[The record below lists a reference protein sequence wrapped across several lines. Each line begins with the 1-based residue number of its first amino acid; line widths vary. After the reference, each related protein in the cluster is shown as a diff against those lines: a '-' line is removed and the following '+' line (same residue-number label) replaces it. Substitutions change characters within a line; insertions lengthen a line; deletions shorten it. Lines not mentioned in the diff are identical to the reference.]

1 MNNLELSIIIVNF
14 NTSDLLRKCLNKVY
28 KALSFGK
35 IEKESEVVVVDNAS
49 SDDSVSMVQKH
60 FPKVIIIRN
69 TQNLGFAKANN
80 CGIKKSIGKYV
91 LLLNSDT
98 EMEKNV
104 LINLLNIIKSDPA
117 IGVVGGK
124 LSNPDSTIQSSA
136 GFFPHLSKVFCWMFF
151 IDDIPIIS
159 KLIKSYHIQDKG
171 FYQKEHYVDWV
182 TGACFM
188 LRKEIIDTT
197 GLMDEDIFMYGEEME
212 WCYRIKKSG
221 YQVIYTPDA
230 YVLHHKGASGAAS
243 DAGILEEFKALL
255 YFYKKHKAGWQLS
268 FLRLFLRTGALLRVV
283 IFGII
288 GRYHTRIPIYAKVFK
303 LA

>member
-1 MNNLELSIIIVNF
+1 MELSIIIVSF

-35 IEKESEVVVVDNAS
+35 IEKESEVIVVDNAS
-49 SDDSVSMVQKH
+49 TDDSVSMVQKY
-60 FPKVIIIRN
+60 FPKVKILKN

-80 CGIKKSIGKYV
+80 QGIKKSSGKYI

-98 EMEKNV
+98 EIEKNA
-104 LINLLNIIKSDPA
+104 LFNLLNAIKTDPN

-124 LSNPDSTIQSSA
+124 LLNPDGMTQPSA
-136 GFFPHLSKVFCWMFF
+136 GFFPHLSKVFYWMFF
-151 IDDIPIIS
+151 VDDIPIIS
-159 KLIKSYHIQDKG
+159 KFLKPYHVGDKS
-171 FYQKEHYVDWV
+171 FYEKTKLVDWV

-188 LRKEIIDTT
+188 LKRELIDNA
-197 GLMDEDIFMYGEEME
+197 GLLDEDIFMYGEEME
-212 WCYRIKKSG
+212 WCYRIKKRG
-221 YQVIYTPDA
+221 YKVALIPSAQI
-230 YVLHHKGASGAAS
+230 LHHKGASVSSS

-255 YFYKKHKAGWQLS
+255 YFYKKHKASWQLP
-268 FLRLFLRTGALLRVV
+268 FLRLFLRTGALLRIA

-288 GRYHTRIPIYAKVFK
+288 GRYQTRIPIYAKAFK